1 MRAKTIQPSK
11 IIQKKKEEKS
21 HGKLQNFITHLGKLK
36 RKNKKFIIFFSHF
49 PQAVLFRVFQEVF
62 GVAKD
67 AHSDELR
74 RLGVFV
80 IRKFVEIAPTNPKI
94 FAELLF
100 YKNIKDANEL
110 ETGYCDSYDR

>member
-1 MRAKTIQPSK
+1 M
-11 IIQKKKEEKS
+11 
-21 HGKLQNFITHLGKLK
+21 
-36 RKNKKFIIFFSHF
+36 
-49 PQAVLFRVFQEVF
+49 FRVFQDVF
-62 GVAKD
+62 RVEKD

-80 IRKFVEIAPTNPKI
+80 VRKFVEIAPTNPKI

-110 ETGYCDSYDR
+110 ETGYCDNYDT